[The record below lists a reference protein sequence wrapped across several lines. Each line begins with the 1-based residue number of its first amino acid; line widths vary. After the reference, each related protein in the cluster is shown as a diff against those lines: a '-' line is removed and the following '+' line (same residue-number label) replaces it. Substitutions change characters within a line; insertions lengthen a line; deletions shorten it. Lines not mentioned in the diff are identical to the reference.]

1 MDLSAL
7 GFFPFFAAQL
17 DAERDAGLSPARIV
31 EDLGVAWRAWV
42 ADGTEVLVKTPG
54 RLRRKDTEQGTRPV
68 VGDFVLIRP
77 DRGGGSPIVER
88 LLERRTRLARRAA
101 GERVAEQILVAN
113 VDVAFLAQSL
123 NRDLNPRRLERY
135 LVLARDGG
143 VTPVVL
149 LTKADLCQ
157 DPAPLLRE
165 IAAVAGEAPVLVTSA
180 RREGG
185 LEPLLP
191 WLLPGSTVAVLGSSG
206 VGKSTLINA
215 LLGEERHRT
224 AEIREADDRGRHTT
238 TTRNIVRLRNGTL
251 VVDTPGMRELG
262 LVESAESLAAVF
274 DDVAALA
281 AACRFAD
288 CGHENEPG
296 CAVTAAAGDGRLA
309 PARLESWRKLRRER
323 AHVEIE
329 QDLAKKSVQERKWR
343 SLHKELGRF
352 YRKRGR

>member
-1 MDLSAL
+1 MEGLPGL
-7 GFFPFFAAQL
+7 GFSPFFAAQL
-17 DAERDAGLSPARIV
+17 DAQRDAGLSPARIV

-42 ADGTEVLVKTPG
+42 ADGTELLVKTPG
-54 RLRRKDTEQGTRPV
+54 RLRRRDTEQGTRPV

-77 DRGGGSPIVER
+77 DRGGGSAIVER

-101 GERVAEQILVAN
+101 GERVAEQLLVAN

-149 LTKADLCQ
+149 LTKADLCE
-157 DPAPLLRE
+157 DPAELLRE

-180 RREGG
+180 RTKGG
-185 LEPLLP
+185 LDPLLP
-191 WLLPGSTVAVLGSSG
+191 WLRPGTTVAVLGSSG

-224 AEIREADDRGRHTT
+224 AEIRETDDRGRHTT
-238 TTRNIVRLRNGTL
+238 TTRNIVRLGNGTL

-281 AACRFAD
+281 AACRFSD
-288 CGHENEPG
+288 CGHESEPG
-296 CAVTAAAGDGRLA
+296 CAVAAAAGDGRLE
-309 PARLESWRKLRRER
+309 PSRLESWRKLRRER

-343 SLHKELGRF
+343 SLHKELRTF
-352 YRKRGR
+352 YRKRK